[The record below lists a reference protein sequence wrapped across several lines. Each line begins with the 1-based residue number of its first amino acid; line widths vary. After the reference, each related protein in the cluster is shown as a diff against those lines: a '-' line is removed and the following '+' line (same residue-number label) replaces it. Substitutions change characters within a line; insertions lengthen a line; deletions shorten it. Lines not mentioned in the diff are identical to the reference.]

1 VNLSDESK
9 STLMAPARI
18 VLGLLFVLASLHAA
32 DIEFITQELPW
43 AVLRKGYSPPP
54 LETRSSGACPLGGIS
69 YAVVSGELP
78 PGLQLSRLGYL
89 SGTPLEPGSFEIAVR
104 VSNGCSWTAKHF
116 ILTVTEAP
124 VLSADTPR
132 LLLETKSALEAKS
145 AEEQTVKLSSTWPRL
160 AYQVA
165 SNSDWLTATPA
176 QGFLPDSLRVNA
188 ATRSLKPGR
197 YQGEITV
204 SAWQAL
210 AALRIMVV
218 LTVTD

>member
-1 VNLSDESK
+1 
-9 STLMAPARI
+9 
-18 VLGLLFVLASLHAA
+18 LHAA

-43 AVLRKGYSPPP
+43 AVLHKGYSPPP

-89 SGTPLEPGSFEIAVR
+89 SGSPLEPGSFEIAVR
-104 VSNGCSWTAKHF
+104 VSNGCSWTARHF
-116 ILTVTEAP
+116 VLTVAEAP
-124 VLSADTPR
+124 VLAADIPR
-132 LLLETKSALEAKS
+132 LEIESKSAQ
-145 AEEQTVKLSSTWPRL
+145 EQTVKLSSTWPRL
-160 AYQVA
+160 AYQVI

-176 QGFLPDSLRVNA
+176 RGFMPDSLRVNVA
-188 ATRSLKPGR
+188 AKALKSGR

-204 SAWQAL
+204 SAWQASE
-210 AALRIMVV
+210 ALQIAVV